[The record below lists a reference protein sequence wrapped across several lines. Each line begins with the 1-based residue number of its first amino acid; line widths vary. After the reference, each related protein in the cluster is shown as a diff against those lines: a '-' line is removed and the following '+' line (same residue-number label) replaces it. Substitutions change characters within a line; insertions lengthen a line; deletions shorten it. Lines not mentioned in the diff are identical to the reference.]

1 MKTKNIQQKI
11 SRMNMSS
18 KAIGGS
24 VIVVLFILSLVFS
37 PLALATNLQERIND
51 LTQDNNQRADQI
63 DDLTDEAT
71 SLEDKINKLQARIN
85 SIQAQINAH
94 QAQIA
99 KLEKQIAEAEKE
111 LEKQKGLLGTN
122 IRAMYLEGDISTLEM
137 LATSKD
143 LSEFVDKQQYRN
155 SVQSQIRETLDKINE
170 LKRDLS
176 EKRVTVERRLQ
187 DQEDLYA
194 EQNAK
199 KTENARLL
207 ALNANQRNQLDSEI
221 KQTSKKIEELKRQQ
235 ALENLR
241 LFGGGGG
248 GTIGGGGYPW
258 GRAPCLHT
266 GQVDGPCYNYDW
278 AINGSPWNWQTG
290 GYGYRNCT
298 DWVSYRVGVATG
310 KFVPSGLGNAKT
322 WDDRAPAYGY
332 RVSSTPKVGAAAVSN
347 YGYYGHVMYVEAVNS
362 DGSIVVSDY
371 NRAGTGKYATNTIS
385 ASGLSF
391 VYF

>member
-1 MKTKNIQQKI
+1 MKKQKI
-11 SRMNMSS
+11 YSKITSMNS
-18 KAIGGS
+18 KSKVALL
-24 VIVVLFILSLVFS
+24 VAAALFAFSLVFS
-37 PLALATNLQERIND
+37 PLALATNLQERINNLSEQNSD
-51 LTQDNNQRADQI
+51 RSEEL
-63 DDLTDEAT
+63 DDLSDEAT
-71 SLEDKINKLQARIN
+71 SLQDKIDKLQAKIN
-85 SIQAQINAH
+85 TIQSQINKH
-94 QAQIA
+94 QEEISKLENEIA
-99 KLEKQIAEAEKE
+99 KAEKE
-111 LEKQKGLLGTN
+111 LDKQKGLLGTN

-143 LSEFVDKQQYRN
+143 LSDFVDKQQYRN
-155 SVQSQIRETLDKINE
+155 SVQSQIRETLDKVNE
-170 LKRDLS
+170 LKRELS

-187 DQEDLYA
+187 DQKDLYA

-207 ALNANQRNQLDSEI
+207 SLNSNQRNQLDNEI
-221 KQTSKKIEELKRQQ
+221 KATSKKIEELKRQQ

-248 GTIGGGGYPW
+248 GQIGGGGYPW
-258 GRAPCLHT
+258 GYAKCLHT

-278 AINGSPWNWQTG
+278 AVNGSPWNWKTG

-332 RVSSTPKVGAAAVSN
+332 TVSSTPKVGAAAVSN
-347 YGYYGHVMYVEAVNS
+347 YGYYGHVMYVEAVNG

-371 NRAGTGKYATNTIS
+371 NRAGTGKYATNTINPN
-385 ASGLSF
+385 GLSF